1 MKRNYQVPLYSVMAA
16 ALLAACGGDTDNGS
30 ETEATAGE
38 EEIVLRMSWWGSQE
52 RHNMTN
58 EIIEMYESE
67 NPHVSIQPDFAGFDG
82 YFEKMATQAA
92 GGNLPDIMQQNH
104 GEFVNQYASQ
114 GQLADLQPFIDD
126 GTINVSAVS
135 ETVLESGEF
144 DGELVG
150 LPTGMN
156 ALAGLYDPD
165 MIESAGAELPNEDW
179 TWEDMIDMATTVHEY
194 TGNYG
199 MRLMEPGNMFEY
211 YLRDNG
217 KRLFNEDG
225 TDLGY
230 EDDQL
235 FVEYLTM
242 NKRMVDDGVAP
253 GYDVIGEIQG
263 LEDELLVHGTAAI
276 NFRWTNQ
283 LNTIASAAGDDRNI
297 ELAILPGDNND
308 EAMYLRPSMLWSIA
322 ENSQHKEEAAKFID
336 FYTNQTEVFDVV
348 GSDRGVPINEDI
360 QEEMR
365 SDLNETDQKVFDF
378 ISYVT
383 DHSTPVDSN
392 YPPQAAQV
400 LNALEDVD
408 ELVIYGQMTPEEGAA
423 QFRQE
428 ANAILGN

>member
-283 LNTIASAAGDDRNI
+283 LNTIASAAGMI
-297 ELAILPGDNND
+297 EILN
-308 EAMYLRPSMLWSIA
+308 LR
-322 ENSQHKEEAAKFID
+322 
-336 FYTNQTEVFDVV
+336 FYPVITM
-348 GSDRGVPINEDI
+348 
-360 QEEMR
+360 MR
-365 SDLNETDQKVFDF
+365 QC
-378 ISYVT
+378 I
-383 DHSTPVDSN
+383 
-392 YPPQAAQV
+392 
-400 LNALEDVD
+400 
-408 ELVIYGQMTPEEGAA
+408 
-423 QFRQE
+423 
-428 ANAILGN
+428 

>member
-179 TWEDMIDMATTVHEY
+179 TWEDMIDMATTVHES